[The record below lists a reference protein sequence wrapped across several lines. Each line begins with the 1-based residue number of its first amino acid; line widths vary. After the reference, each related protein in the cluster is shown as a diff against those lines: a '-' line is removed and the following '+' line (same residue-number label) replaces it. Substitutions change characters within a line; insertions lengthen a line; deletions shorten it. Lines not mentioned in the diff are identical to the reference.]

1 MRVLEIIL
9 TVSALLLMFSFVSGK
24 LFPKVKLVLSSI
36 SITLCA
42 AQLWIEGYR
51 WQMAGV
57 YVIVLLGMILRMAGI
72 IRGRS
77 QKLLSAGQKTGES
90 AFRSLKRFCVV
101 AGTATGILMVIGSAV
116 LSSTI
121 PVVKFPAPAG
131 PYAVGIQT
139 LHLTDSS
146 RPEPQT
152 PDPGDSR
159 ELMVYVWYPA
169 AAKNDRQTAPLLPG
183 DRPSNRKLTSA
194 FAGSLG
200 IPPFSLDYWQ
210 YIHTN
215 AYPNV
220 DWLRSEGP
228 YPLILIN
235 HGNGTS
241 SLLHTTLAENLA
253 SNGYIVAAVDHTYNT
268 AATLFPD
275 GTVTGFSESLSS
287 DHFIATGTQLGDVWN
302 DDNRFVLSQLE
313 QQFADYIDTDHIG
326 IAGHSFGG
334 AAAYEAM
341 FSIPELKAG
350 IDLDGSLY
358 TLTGPSLGKPFL
370 FIESE
375 DYYNRKKQIADPDI
389 DAEEKIMNNARLSG
403 GGKLYIKGTAHFN
416 FTDLQLYSSLLK
428 YTGMTGS
435 IDGGRSN
442 EIVNQLVLDFFNR
455 HLKEIHEDGEDGEDG
470 GTAAGTDA
478 GTAARTAAGTNAGT
492 NAGYV
497 EVVRP

>member
-24 LFPKVKLVLSSI
+24 GVLKVKIALTAVSG
-36 SITLCA
+36 TLCA
-42 AQLWIEGYR
+42 AQLGLEGYR

-57 YVIVLLGMILRMAGI
+57 YVIVLLGLIIRIAGI
-72 IRGRS
+72 ISGRS
-77 QKLLSAGQKTGES
+77 RKLLSTGQKTRKS
-90 AFRSLKRFCVV
+90 AFRRLKRGWAI
-101 AGTATGILMVIGSAV
+101 AGTAAGILIVICSAV
-116 LSSTI
+116 LSSMI
-121 PVVKFPAPAG
+121 PVVELPAPSG
-131 PYAVGIQT
+131 PFAVGMQT

-146 RPEPQT
+146 RPESQT

-169 AAKNDRQTAPLLPG
+169 PAEKGHQTAPLLPG
-183 DRPSNRKLTSA
+183 DKQSNRKVMSA

-200 IPPFSLDYWQ
+200 IPSFSLDYWA

-215 AYPNV
+215 AYRNA

-235 HGNGTS
+235 HGLGTS

-253 SNGYIVAAVDHTYNT
+253 ANGYIVAAVDHTYST

-275 GTVTGFSESLSS
+275 GTVTEFSESLSS
-287 DHFIATGTQLGDVWN
+287 DHFIATGKQLGNVWN
-302 DDNRFVLSQLE
+302 DDNRFVLSQLK
-313 QQFADYIDTDHIG
+313 QQFADYIDTDLIG

-375 DYYNRKKQIADPDI
+375 DYNNRKKQISDPDI

-428 YTGMTGS
+428 YTGMTGG

-442 EIVNQLVLDFFNR
+442 EIVNQLVLDFFNS
-455 HLKEIHEDGEDGEDG
+455 HLKGSHEDGEDAGTAA

-478 GTAARTAAGTNAGT
+478 GYN
-492 NAGYV
+492 